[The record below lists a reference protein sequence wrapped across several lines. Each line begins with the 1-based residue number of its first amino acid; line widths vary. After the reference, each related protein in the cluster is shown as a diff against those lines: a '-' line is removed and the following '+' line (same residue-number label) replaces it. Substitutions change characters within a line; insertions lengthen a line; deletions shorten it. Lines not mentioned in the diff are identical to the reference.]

1 MKLRTFITLATAGAA
16 TAGLSLLGLG
26 VSPAF
31 AVDQPV
37 TFEVTGGSLAIAQTP
52 TAGTALVQGTPVAMP
67 VTTVTDG
74 RADFDRTGAWTVSAS
89 VTDLTESGGASI
101 LADQI
106 TLDETV
112 GSFTAGTGT
121 RVGMAAVVATGP
133 LVSATG
139 DSINSVF
146 TYTPTALLAAQTLP
160 FSGSY
165 AGTVSQTVV

>member
-1 MKLRTFITLATAGAA
+1 MKLRKIATLATAGSAA
-16 TAGLSLLGLG
+16 AGLSLLGLG
-26 VSPAF
+26 ITPAY
-31 AVDQPV
+31 AVDEPV
-37 TFEVTGGSLAIAQTP
+37 TFEVAGGLLAIAQTP
-52 TAGTALVQGTPVAMP
+52 TAGTALVQGSAVNMP

-74 RADFDRTGAWTVSAS
+74 RAEFDRTGAWTVSAS
-89 VTDLTESGGASI
+89 VTALTETGGATI
-101 LADQI
+101 LANQI

-121 RVGMAAVVATGP
+121 RVAAAAVVATGP

-165 AGTVSQTVV
+165 TGTVTQTVV

>member
-1 MKLRTFITLATAGAA
+1 MRPQKFITLAIAGIA
-16 TAGLSLLGLG
+16 TAGISLLALG

-37 TFEVTGGSLAIAQTP
+37 TFEVTGGSLEIAQTP
-52 TAGTALVQGTPVAMP
+52 TAGTALVQGTPVDMP
-67 VTTVTDG
+67 VTTITDG
-74 RADFDRTGAWTVSAS
+74 RADFDRTGSWTVSAS

-160 FSGSY
+160 FAGSY

>member
-1 MKLRTFITLATAGAA
+1 MKLRKIVTLATAGSAA
-16 TAGLSLLGLG
+16 ASLSLLGLG
-26 VSPAF
+26 ISPAD

-37 TFEVTGGSLAIAQTP
+37 TFEVAPGVLAIAQTP
-52 TAGTALVQGTPVAMP
+52 TAGTALVQGSAVNMP

-74 RADFDRTGAWTVSAS
+74 RAEFDRTGAWTVSAS
-89 VTDLTESGGASI
+89 VTALTAGSATI
-101 LADQI
+101 AANQI

-121 RVGMAAVVATGP
+121 RVAAAAVVATGP

-165 AGTVSQTVV
+165 TGTVTQTVV

>member
-1 MKLRTFITLATAGAA
+1 MKFRKMLTLAVAGTAV
-16 TAGLSLLGLG
+16 AGTSLLGVG
-26 VSPAF
+26 MTA
-31 AVDQPV
+31 AYAADQPV
-37 TFEVTGGSLAIAQTP
+37 TFEVAGGTLAIAQTP
-52 TAGTALVQGTPVAMP
+52 TAGTALVQGTAVDMP

-74 RADFDRTGAWTVSAS
+74 RAEFDRTGSWVVSAS
-89 VTDLTESGGASI
+89 VTNLTESGGATI

-121 RVGMAAVVATGP
+121 RVAAAAVVATGP

-165 AGTVSQTVV
+165 AGTVTQTVV

>member
-1 MKLRTFITLATAGAA
+1 MQLSKIMTMATAGTVA
-16 TAGLSLLGLG
+16 AGLSVLSLGI
-26 VSPAF
+26 STAY

-37 TFEVTGGSLAIAQTP
+37 TFEVTGGTLAIAQTP
-52 TAGTALVQGTPVAMP
+52 TAGTALVEGSAVNMP

-74 RADFDRTGAWTVSAS
+74 RADFDRTGSWTVTAS
-89 VTDLTESGGASI
+89 VTNLTESGGATI

-112 GSFTAGTGT
+112 GSFTSGTGT
-121 RVGMAAVVATGP
+121 RVAAAAVVATGP

-139 DSINSVF
+139 DSIDSVF
-146 TYTPTALLAAQTLP
+146 TYTPTALLADQTRP

-165 AGTVSQTVV
+165 GGTVTQTVV

>member
-1 MKLRTFITLATAGAA
+1 MKLRKIITLATAGVA
-16 TAGLSLLGLG
+16 TAGLSVLGFG

-37 TFEVTGGSLAIAQTP
+37 TFVVEGGSLAIAQTP
-52 TAGTALVQGTPVAMP
+52 TAGTTLVQGTAVNMP

-74 RADFDRTGAWTVSAS
+74 RADFSRTGAWTVSAS

-101 LADQI
+101 LADQL
-106 TLDETV
+106 TMDETS
-112 GSFTAGTGT
+112 GSFTSGTGT
-121 RVGMAAVVATGP
+121 RVGAAAVVATGP

-146 TYTPTALLAAQTLP
+146 TYTPTILLATQTLP
-160 FSGSY
+160 YSGSY
-165 AGTVSQTVV
+165 TGTVSQTVV